1 VLSWLKAPVGQKMTK
16 FEIYANSP
24 EGIKRARPFSAEYQK
39 IGEDRKKLLI
49 RFEKA
54 LRATDMNIE
63 VVSVSLLEM
72 LMAMQSQ
79 VDGKNRMSPG
89 EIDAIVGNVRDMPR
103 DQLKS
108 NVLVSLAFVY
118 RDLTDEELE
127 SAIKFYE
134 APAGKWYTE
143 TSIRA
148 ITSAIGKASREI
160 GEKVGKSLMAK
171 DIPI

>member
-1 VLSWLKAPVGQKMTK
+1 
-16 FEIYANSP
+16 
-24 EGIKRARPFSAEYQK
+24 
-39 IGEDRKKLLI
+39 
-49 RFEKA
+49 
-54 LRATDMNIE
+54 MNIE
-63 VVSVSLLEM
+63 VVSLSLLEI

-79 VDGKNRMSPG
+79 VDGKNRMSPR
-89 EIDAIVGNVRDMPR
+89 EIEAIVGNVRDMPR

-108 NVLVSLAFVY
+108 NVMVSLACAY

-134 APAGKWYTE
+134 APAGKWYTD

-148 ITSAIGKASREI
+148 LTFAIGKTSREI
-160 GEKVGKSLMAK
+160 GEKLGKSLMAK